1 MRKPWVVALGAAISL
16 VLVVGIVLIIGS
28 WAGRRPGSPPVGA
41 PTATSSPAVTAS
53 PSPDASLGSPSP
65 TPTGPSTTTAP
76 PTSAPPTTRPPS
88 PPFPPSLAGK
98 DIERIPTTRKV
109 VALTFDAG
117 SNADGL
123 PAILATLRGQGVRA
137 TFFLTGDFVRR
148 YPAAVASIVA
158 AGHRVANHSATHPYF
173 TDLTDAQIRD
183 QLARAESAIRA
194 AGADPRP
201 LFRFPYGD
209 RDSRTIRT
217 VNGAGYVPVRWTV
230 DTLGWK
236 GLASISA
243 AGVVSRALGA
253 LQPGE
258 IVLMHVG
265 SHPDDHSTLDA
276 DALPAMITAM
286 KARGYGFVTLDALL

>member
-1 MRKPWVVALGAAISL
+1 MKRSWIAALGAALAL
-16 VLVVGIVLIIGS
+16 VLVVGIVLIAGS
-28 WAGRRPGSPPVGA
+28 LAGRRSSAPPTGT
-41 PTATSSPAVTAS
+41 PTATASPTAAAS
-53 PSPDASLGSPSP
+53 PSAQSSLGSPSAAP
-65 TPTGPSTTTAP
+65 SAPSGTGTPTT
-76 PTSAPPTTRPPS
+76 APPTTRPPS
-88 PPFPPSLAGK
+88 APFPPSLAGK

-123 PAILATLRGQGVRA
+123 PAILATLRSAGVRA
-137 TFFLTGDFVRR
+137 TFYLTGDFVRR
-148 YPAAVASIVA
+148 YPSAVASIVA
-158 AGHRVANHSATHPYF
+158 AGHRVGNHSYTHPYF

-183 QLARAESAIRA
+183 QLSRTESAIRA

-209 RDSRTIRT
+209 RDARTIRT
-217 VNGAGYVPVRWTV
+217 VNAAGYVPVRWTV
-230 DTLGWK
+230 DTLGWQ
-236 GLASISA
+236 GLKTMSA
-243 AGVVSRALGA
+243 GAVVSRALGA

-276 DALPAMITAM
+276 DALPAVISGM
-286 KARGYGFVTLDALL
+286 KARGYGFVTLDALLG